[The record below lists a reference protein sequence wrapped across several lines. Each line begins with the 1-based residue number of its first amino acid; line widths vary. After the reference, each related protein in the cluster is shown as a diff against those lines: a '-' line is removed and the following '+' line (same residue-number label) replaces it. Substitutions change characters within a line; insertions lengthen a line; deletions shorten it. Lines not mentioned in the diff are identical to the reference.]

1 MRIVSLVPSLTHL
14 ICEVGL
20 RDYLV
25 GCTNFCVDPPGLY
38 RSVALIGGTK
48 DPDLL
53 QIQKLNPTHIL
64 ANKEENNLQDI
75 QFCSKI
81 GRLFDYS
88 PTSIN
93 EVPTMFDELAE
104 TLELPDLFDAMKNKL
119 TSEIASLKGRK
130 NRGSKSFIYL
140 VWKNPLMAAG
150 PSTYISSIL
159 EAAGFKNI
167 IDDSSSRYPKL
178 SIQDIQNLK
187 PEVVFLSSEP
197 YPFRQRDKMDMIIHI
212 PESTSMEFID
222 GKLMS
227 WFGARS
233 ANALSYV
240 RTLL

>member
-1 MRIVSLVPSLTHL
+1 LVPSLTHL

-20 RDYLV
+20 RDNLV

-38 RSVALIGGTK
+38 RSVDLIGGTK

-64 ANKEENNLQDI
+64 ANKEENNLHDI

-81 GRLFDYS
+81 ARIFDYS

-93 EVPTMFDELAE
+93 HVPTMFDELTE
-104 TLELPDLFDAMKNKL
+104 SLELPNLFDAMKSKL
-119 TSEIASLKGRK
+119 TTEIASLAGQK
-130 NRGSKSFIYL
+130 NRSSKSFIYL

-159 EAAGFKNI
+159 EAVGFKNSI
-167 IDDSSSRYPKL
+167 EEGSSRYPKL
-178 SIQDIQNLK
+178 TIQDVEYLK

-197 YPFRQRDKMDMIIHI
+197 YPFRERDRMDLLSQISE
-212 PESTSMEFID
+212 PPSMEFID

-227 WFGARS
+227 WFGAHS
-233 ANALSYV
+233 ANALSYA